1 VAVRFDVRVATLPS
15 GVDPSSA
22 RVACDVLDNGDGTYT
37 VAYIADVAASYDATV
52 TLDGMTIGASA
63 MHCLVL
69 PGATVPSA
77 ATLELGLT
85 STRATIAG
93 APATFTITSRDA
105 HGNPRGMGGDAWR
118 VELRRVGVPAD
129 IVPARVRDNGDGT
142 YSVVAMPKR
151 KGTYTVVVS
160 GSDGREVRSPA
171 VELKVAAAPVAGSSS
186 RALGNILDGLTDLVA
201 GEPSLLFVEPCDALG
216 NAHDE
221 VAEVLGALRVE
232 LTDGSGRPDHES
244 RAFARTQGQH
254 IAVEVVAAVAG
265 AALLHVAISG
275 VPVRGSPFGVRVRP
289 GVPDASKCT
298 ISQAT
303 WRVMAGEP
311 QLWILNACDR
321 FGNRCQEGGDLV
333 ELLGRHADDASNS
346 QLVLARTFD
355 RDNGSYALDWTA
367 EQAGVWELRA
377 TVDGIAIPAAAP
389 ARVLVEPGLAYAHS
403 TGVEEGTRLS
413 GSALLANEWVAF
425 LLLAKDRFGNPT
437 MRGGDKLAGIC
448 SSSAEPVLMHDWND
462 GRYEIRFCPRA
473 LGSHSIRVSLNG
485 GGDVIGSPFNF
496 LVQPGAASAKHS
508 SAHGPALDGGVLHDG
523 VGNFLIIARDALG
536 YRLER
541 GGEPFA
547 VKVVPRTH
555 LHYGHVHAFKDNG
568 DGSYDVQFTTAVS
581 GKYQVEVTLDY
592 EHIRGSPFPVTTN
605 SAAGAHTP
613 RSPRSPRSTHRPGS
627 PPWPRSPRPHG
638 DRAVTPSSACTTPQS
653 RRARTVGYSPRKS
666 DLHGPPPPFTYDVP
680 SP

>member
-1 VAVRFDVRVATLPS
+1 MFASPSLSSPPARSPRSSRGRARLADHSPERALDLLVHHKQHGGDEPWRWLGRAKRASSTGRNLTELEVGEVGSIKLHARAALPANYRGVSTSARVQLLPRGTGAGARPLSESEVVFGEWQAASVPISFGPVYGAGDFLLAVTLEGGHIGGSPFALRVHAGRAHAPSCELIGNEDDGDNCPLVSSAHAGRRTFFPAVLRDKFGNLLGSGGDRVAVRFDVRVATLPS

-289 GVPDASKCT
+289 GEPDASKKKCE
-298 ISQAT
+298 AL
-303 WRVMAGEP
+303 A
-311 QLWILNACDR
+311 A
-321 FGNRCQEGGDLV
+321 
-333 ELLGRHADDASNS
+333 NS
-346 QLVLARTFD
+346 
-355 RDNGSYALDWTA
+355 
-367 EQAGVWELRA
+367 
-377 TVDGIAIPAAAP
+377 
-389 ARVLVEPGLAYAHS
+389 
-403 TGVEEGTRLS
+403 
-413 GSALLANEWVAF
+413 
-425 LLLAKDRFGNPT
+425 
-437 MRGGDKLAGIC
+437 
-448 SSSAEPVLMHDWND
+448 
-462 GRYEIRFCPRA
+462 
-473 LGSHSIRVSLNG
+473 
-485 GGDVIGSPFNF
+485 
-496 LVQPGAASAKHS
+496 
-508 SAHGPALDGGVLHDG
+508 GVL
-523 VGNFLIIARDALG
+523 
-536 YRLER
+536 
-541 GGEPFA
+541 
-547 VKVVPRTH
+547 
-555 LHYGHVHAFKDNG
+555 FK
-568 DGSYDVQFTTAVS
+568 
-581 GKYQVEVTLDY
+581 L
-592 EHIRGSPFPVTTN
+592 
-605 SAAGAHTP
+605 
-613 RSPRSPRSTHRPGS
+613 
-627 PPWPRSPRPHG
+627 
-638 DRAVTPSSACTTPQS
+638 C
-653 RRARTVGYSPRKS
+653 RRR
-666 DLHGPPPPFTYDVP
+666 
-680 SP
+680 